1 MPVTAPTL
9 QVLNQ
14 PAALRNYNP
23 YNGHPALREALQR
36 EGGRA
41 FEPQV
46 RDFAETAAA
55 KIGPLGFEANELAPR
70 LRTHDR
76 FGHRIDQVDYHP
88 AYHRIMATGIENG
101 LASLTWTG
109 RPGARVARSAMMYLH
124 NQFEA
129 GSMCPITMTHAAI
142 PALRVQPDITA
153 QWEAGVLTA
162 RYDRSEEH
170 TSELQSR
177 GHLVCR
183 L

>member
-1 MPVTAPTL
+1 MPVPAPTH

-14 PAALRNYNP
+14 PASLRNYNP

-76 FGHRIDQVDYHP
+76 FGHRIDQVDYHL
-88 AYHRIMATGIENG
+88 AYHRIMATGIEYS
-101 LASLTWTG
+101 LASLSCTG
-109 RPGARVARSAMMYLH
+109 YTGARLA
-124 NQFEA
+124 
-129 GSMCPITMTHAAI
+129 
-142 PALRVQPDITA
+142 
-153 QWEAGVLTA
+153 LTA
-162 RYDRSEEH
+162 MSQLTNQIE
-170 TSELQSR
+170 SS
-177 GHLVCR
+177 
-183 L
+183 

>member
-1 MPVTAPTL
+1 MPVPAPTH

-23 YNGHPALREALQR
+23 YNCHPALREALQR

-76 FGHRIDQVDYHP
+76 FGYRIEQVEYHL
-88 AYHRIMATGIENG
+88 AYHSILATGIVTG
-101 LASLTWTG
+101 MASLNIAGG
-109 RPGARVARSAMMYLH
+109 RGRWV
-124 NQFEA
+124 
-129 GSMCPITMTHAAI
+129 
-142 PALRVQPDITA
+142 V
-153 QWEAGVLTA
+153 
-162 RYDRSEEH
+162 
-170 TSELQSR
+170 
-177 GHLVCR
+177 
-183 L
+183 